1 VRHRLAQLA
10 QRCSGRAPGSD
21 DLMPNAAGD
30 RFLAP
35 AWRGGAR
42 ELVTIRREGDRLDV
56 RRADVEPD
64 QEIAGLGHRRSIARA
79 FVSTTIPSLACRPVN
94 GF

>member
-1 VRHRLAQLA
+1 V
-10 QRCSGRAPGSD
+10 P
-21 DLMPNAAGD
+21 
-30 RFLAP
+30 
-35 AWRGGAR
+35 
-42 ELVTIRREGDRLDV
+42 IRREGDRLDV